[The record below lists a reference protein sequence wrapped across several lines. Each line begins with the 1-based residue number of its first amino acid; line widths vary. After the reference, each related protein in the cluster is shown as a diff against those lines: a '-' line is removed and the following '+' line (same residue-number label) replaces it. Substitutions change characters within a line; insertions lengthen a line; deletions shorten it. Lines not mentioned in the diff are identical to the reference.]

1 MRYLI
6 ALAVLLAGCSSAT
19 QPSPSKPAG
28 APTTAPAATSANP
41 GGSGGP
47 PPPPNAGGSPASP
60 TTGSSPE
67 LGGAAR
73 RELGGGGAASPVETV
88 RVAHVPSTLFAP
100 LYVAVEKGY
109 VQEQGLKAQLDQITA
124 GQDAMALAAQG
135 QLDAVVG
142 GFAAA
147 TFNAVDRGLDLRVVG
162 SMGAQPQSGFP
173 SALMVRQDLLD
184 SRQVQSIPDLKGK
197 KIAVAGGVGSTGSYW
212 VASKLRD
219 GNLGL
224 RDVDVV
230 NMPFPDMVVGFKSN
244 AIDAAFPPA
253 PFTTE
258 ILKDRSADLFG
269 GPIRP
274 GAAAVGMVYGPAF
287 RREHDVA
294 ARRFFTAVVRGARDL
309 QGEGYFSDDNLQIFA
324 KYTNLPVESLRAID
338 AYGFDPDMKP
348 DADTLM
354 DMQRVFIDAGIITYS
369 PPLTADRIVDDS
381 YSRAAA
387 DQLGPYRS

>member
-1 MRYLI
+1 
-6 ALAVLLAGCSSAT
+6 
-19 QPSPSKPAG
+19 
-28 APTTAPAATSANP
+28 
-41 GGSGGP
+41 
-47 PPPPNAGGSPASP
+47 
-60 TTGSSPE
+60 
-67 LGGAAR
+67 
-73 RELGGGGAASPVETV
+73 
-88 RVAHVPSTLFAP
+88 VPSTLFAP

-109 VQEQGLKAQLDQITA
+109 VQEEGLRAQLEQVTA
-124 GQDAMALAAQG
+124 GQDAMTLAAQG

-147 TFNAVDRGLDLRVVG
+147 TFNAIDRGLDLRVVG

-184 SRQVQSIPDLKGK
+184 SRQVQSIADLKGK
-197 KIAVAGGVGSTGSYW
+197 KIAIAGGVGSTGSYW
-212 VASKLRD
+212 VAIKLRE
-219 GNLGL
+219 GHLSL

-230 NMPFPDMVVGFKSN
+230 NMPFPDMVAGFKAN

-287 RREHDVA
+287 RREHDAA
-294 ARRFFTAVVRGARDL
+294 ARRFFTALVRGARDL
-309 QGEGYFSDDNLQIFA
+309 QGDGYFADEHLQIFA
-324 KYTNLPVESLRAID
+324 KYTNLPVESLRNID
-338 AYGFDPDMKP
+338 AYGFHPDMKP
-348 DADTLM
+348 DTETLL
-354 DMQRVFIDAGIITYS
+354 DMQRLFFEAGILVFN

-381 YSRAAA
+381 YSRAAVER
-387 DQLGPYRS
+387 LGPYRP

>member
-6 ALAVLLAGCSSAT
+6 VAALLLAGCSTAA
-19 QPSPSKPAG
+19 QPTPSKPAG
-28 APTTAPAATSANP
+28 APSPAPAATAPSQ
-41 GGSGGP
+41 
-47 PPPPNAGGSPASP
+47 PPNAGGSPPASSP
-60 TTGSSPE
+60 TTG
-67 LGGAAR
+67 GGAA
-73 RELGGGGAASPVETV
+73 AIETV
-88 RVAHVPSTLFAP
+88 RIAHVPSTLFAP

-109 VQEQGLKAQLDQITA
+109 VQEQGIKAQLEQVTA

-147 TFNAVDRGLDLRVVG
+147 TFNAIDRGLDLRVVG

-184 SRQVQSIPDLKGK
+184 SRQVQSISDLKGK

-212 VASKLRD
+212 VANKLRE

-224 RDVDVV
+224 RDVDIV
-230 NMPFPDMVVGFKSN
+230 NMPFPDMVTGFKAN

-274 GAAAVGMVYGPAF
+274 GAAAVGMVYGPVF
-287 RREHDVA
+287 RREHDA
-294 ARRFFTAVVRGARDL
+294 ATRRFFTALVRGARDL
-309 QGEGYFSDDNLQIFA
+309 QGDAYFADENVQIFA
-324 KYTNLPVESLRAID
+324 KYTNLPVETLRGID

-348 DADTLM
+348 DTETLL
-354 DMQRVFIDAGIITYS
+354 DMQRVFFDAGILTFS
-369 PPLTADRIVDDS
+369 PPLTADRIVDES
-381 YSRAAA
+381 YSRAAVEY
-387 DQLGPYRS
+387 LGPYRS

>member
-1 MRYLI
+1 MRYL
-6 ALAVLLAGCSSAT
+6 LAVALLLAGCSAAT
-19 QPSPSKPAG
+19 QPAPSKPLGAAAPAPTGVSRQPAG
-28 APTTAPAATSANP
+28 AAGSPATGAAPSPSSLTP
-41 GGSGGP
+41 G
-47 PPPPNAGGSPASP
+47 AGGSAVAAS
-60 TTGSSPE
+60 TTG
-67 LGGAAR
+67 A
-73 RELGGGGAASPVETV
+73 VETV

-109 VQEQGLKAQLDQITA
+109 LDEQGLKARLEQVTA

-147 TFNAVDRGLDLRVVG
+147 TFNAIERGLDLRVVG

-184 SRQVQSIPDLKGK
+184 SRQVQSIADLKGK
-197 KIAVAGGVGSTGSYW
+197 KIAIAGGMGSTGSYW
-212 VASKLRD
+212 VANKLRE

-230 NMPFPDMVVGFKSN
+230 NMPFPDMVTGFKAN

-258 ILKDRSADLFG
+258 ILNDRSADLFG

-287 RREHDVA
+287 RRDRDAVA
-294 ARRFFTAVVRGARDL
+294 QRFFTALVRGARDL
-309 QGEGYFSDDNLQIFA
+309 QGDGYYSDANLQIFA
-324 KYTNLPVESLRAID
+324 KYTNLPVERLRQID

-348 DADTLM
+348 DTETLL
-354 DMQRVFIDAGIITYS
+354 DMQRVFFDAGILTYS
-369 PPLTADRIVDDS
+369 PPLTADKIVDES
-381 YSRAAA
+381 YSRAAVER
-387 DQLGPYRS
+387 LGPYQP